1 MDEKLMVLIVDDERD
16 ICWALES
23 ILRQMG
29 LKPVSVVDAKSAL
42 KHLQHLPFKL
52 AFVDVRLPDMD
63 GIKLARLVRETFP
76 YLPIVLISGYYY
88 RDDQTIQED
97 LGKLF
102 VDFIEKPFDVKEIRR
117 VVQKAL
123 PSISIEKI
131 P

>member
-29 LKPVSVVDAKSAL
+29 LRPVSVTNAEMAL
-42 KHLQHLPFKL
+42 KHLQSIPFKL
-52 AFVDVRLPDMD
+52 AFVDVKLPDMD
-63 GIKLARLVRETFP
+63 GIKLARLVRKTFP
-76 YLPIVLISGYYY
+76 YLPMVLISGYYY
-88 RDDQTIQED
+88 RDDPTIQEE

-102 VDFIEKPFDVKEIRR
+102 VDFIEKPFDIKEIRR